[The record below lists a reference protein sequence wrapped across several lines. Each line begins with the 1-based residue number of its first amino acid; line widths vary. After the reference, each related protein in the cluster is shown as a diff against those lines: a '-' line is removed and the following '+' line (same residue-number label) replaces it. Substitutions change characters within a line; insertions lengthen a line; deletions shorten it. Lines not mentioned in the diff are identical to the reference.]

1 MMIQEIEKKIKDSYY
16 WDARVKY
23 LECNYFGDEV
33 KIVFE
38 DEKKDITYFFSK
50 CYKVLIEHDV
60 EYIKE
65 ISPKHLTFA
74 QIPYFMQNVEVKKV
88 DMYQEEGMEFKINM
102 YPIELLIVCKSF
114 DIY

>member
-1 MMIQEIEKKIKDSYY
+1 MIQEIEKKIKDSYY
-16 WDARVKY
+16 WDARVKS

-60 EYIKE
+60 EYIK
-65 ISPKHLTFA
+65 
-74 QIPYFMQNVEVKKV
+74 
-88 DMYQEEGMEFKINM
+88 
-102 YPIELLIVCKSF
+102 
-114 DIY
+114 

>member
-1 MMIQEIEKKIKDSYY
+1 M
-16 WDARVKY
+16 
-23 LECNYFGDEV
+23 
-33 KIVFE
+33 FE

>member
-16 WDARVKY
+16 WDARVKS

-65 ISPKHLTFA
+65 IFHLFSPGS
-74 QIPYFMQNVEVKKV
+74 IV
-88 DMYQEEGMEFKINM
+88 KINR
-102 YPIELLIVCKSF
+102 YHIQKCCRF
-114 DIY
+114 NDTCQQG